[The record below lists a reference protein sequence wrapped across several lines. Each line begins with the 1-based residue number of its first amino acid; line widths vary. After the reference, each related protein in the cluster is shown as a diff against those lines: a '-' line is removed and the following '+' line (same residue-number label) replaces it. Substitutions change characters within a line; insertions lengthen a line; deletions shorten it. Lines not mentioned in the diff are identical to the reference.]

1 MHPDGGRAVF
11 FIVEPNRDQ
20 LVALEQKLRD
30 SLLKP
35 VVGAVFSLTEA
46 LAAFDPAHRSPG
58 KTVIRVVE
66 P

>member
-1 MHPDGGRAVF
+1 MF

-20 LVALEQKLRD
+20 LVALEQRLREG
-30 SLLKP
+30 LLKP
-35 VVGAVFSLTEA
+35 VVEAVLSLVEA
-46 LAAFDPAHRSPG
+46 PAAFDPAHRSPG